1 MAYAEVE
8 ERIITVLRGA
18 SAELHTEE
26 IAERVGLTRHTVSKY
41 LQILHAKGSVR
52 VRRVGNAKLW
62 CEAVSEVEVRP
73 LIPEDLAQILEIE
86 GRLQRMRRAAIPSVA
101 LPEAELEAFAQTV
114 EYHLE
119 YSDPPL
125 RLGAELE
132 GKLVGFIFG
141 EIRLWEFGGGEETGW
156 IKILAVDPDYQRR
169 GIGRRLGEALL
180 EHFQRRGVHRVCTLV
195 DSYYGELIA
204 YFRSLGFQIVNM
216 LCLERRITDATVGYG
231 TTKRLPS
238 KEKRSKRRK

>member
-8 ERIITVLRGA
+8 ERIIEVLRDA

-52 VRRVGNAKLW
+52 MRRVGNAKLW
-62 CEAVSEVEVRP
+62 REAASEVEVRP
-73 LIPEDLAQILEIE
+73 LVPEDLPQVLEIE
-86 GRLQRMRRAAIPSVA
+86 RRLQSMRRTELPSAVP
-101 LPEAELEAFAQTV
+101 LEAELEAFAKTV

-132 GKLVGFIFG
+132 GRLVGFIFG

-169 GIGRRLGEALL
+169 GIGRRLGEELL
-180 EHFQRRGVHRVCTLV
+180 EHFRRRGIQRVRTLV
-195 DSYYGELIA
+195 DSYSGELIA

-216 LCLERRITDATVGYG
+216 LCLERIADSIDGRKAI
-231 TTKRLPS
+231 KRLPTA
-238 KEKRSKRRK
+238 KKRRDGRRR